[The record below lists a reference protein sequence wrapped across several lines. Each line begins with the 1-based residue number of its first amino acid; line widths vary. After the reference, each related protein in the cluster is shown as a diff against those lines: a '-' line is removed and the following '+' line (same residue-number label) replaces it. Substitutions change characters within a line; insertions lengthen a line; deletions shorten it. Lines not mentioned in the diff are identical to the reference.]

1 MEIKMT
7 ITENEFT
14 VLQAIAQNIMGS
26 AGGDLPESAD
36 ETGTLIWTI
45 SDDFYPQLLEGQIM
59 PEGKSLS
66 GVISSL
72 TKKGLVETD
81 EGDPTWIPFHES
93 IGIHHTEKGFD
104 AWKSEFDKRN

>member
-1 MEIKMT
+1 MK

-14 VLQAIAQNIMGS
+14 VLQAIAQNIMGNS
-26 AGGDLPESAD
+26 DGDVPTSAD

-45 SDDFYPQLLEGQIM
+45 SDDFYAQLLEGQTM
-59 PEGKSLS
+59 PKGKSLS

-72 TKKGLVETD
+72 TQKGLVETD
-81 EGDPTWIPFHES
+81 EGDSTWDSKSES

-104 AWKSEFDKRN
+104 AWKAEFDKRN